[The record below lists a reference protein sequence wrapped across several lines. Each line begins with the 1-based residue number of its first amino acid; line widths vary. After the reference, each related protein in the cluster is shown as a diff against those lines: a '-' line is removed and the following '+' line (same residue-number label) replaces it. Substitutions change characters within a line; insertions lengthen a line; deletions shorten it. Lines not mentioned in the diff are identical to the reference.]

1 MAPNNGVNG
10 VLVAYLTVNQMD
22 RVRFP
27 FSPQI
32 KRYHEQYYNKNMEN
46 RLKKCYTRYQAG
58 LFDPDFPQGK
68 LFRVIFD
75 PPITLMKDDR
85 IEISIKVK

>member
-1 MAPNNGVNG
+1 MNN
-10 VLVAYLTVNQMD
+10 TITKTWKID
-22 RVRFP
+22 
-27 FSPQI
+27 S
-32 KRYHEQYYNKNMEN
+32 
-46 RLKKCYTRYQAG
+46 KKCYTRYQAG